1 MRIGV
6 FFVNTAWL
14 PALVRLLLSWL
25 SETVAILNKNRC
37 SSMFFKILM
46 RYQVFHRHSLDC
58 LDFDEAHGTY
68 DQRMRG
74 DRKFK
79 GEGKKSPSLLVVRA
93 VRETLLTGPVQPEW
107 NIPSSIP
114 VSR

>member
-1 MRIGV
+1 
-6 FFVNTAWL
+6 
-14 PALVRLLLSWL
+14 
-25 SETVAILNKNRC
+25 
-37 SSMFFKILM
+37 MFFKILM